1 MAKKRSAKKQ
11 LPAKKPTPA
20 PKQRPTPKRRPA
32 PKKQPV
38 PTQRP
43 AKAPSPVKAKRDVSE
58 RLGGVHGDSAVLKDL
73 LTEHGVRRA
82 DTGSPLS
89 EALVFGIAGG
99 IAAGYTLVPGFS
111 ATGLGSGLTFVGR
124 HRQFLADGKWHTEFF
139 RRLGL
144 ARDVLEEPHPERAAL
159 ALETRLVE
167 KRPTIVWCSAMAFSH
182 LSWAAT
188 AGLHTVLARSID
200 RKRTRVTISD
210 QGPTTFEIDA
220 KELNGLRER
229 VNPTQNRILSLLST
243 ERGRKLEREELA
255 AACVAGIKACV
266 MGARDLEQRGRH
278 ASPLQ
283 DCVSSMAQLHHSRGW
298 RNLFP
303 DAQLF
308 LVLSD
313 VFQSIES
320 AWNGGGW
327 FRPLYAQFLAE
338 AAELTGNARLEAC
351 VEPLRGLGARWTR
364 FAESAL
370 PKRYAVFSRAR
381 DALREA
387 EQIYAKKGRS
397 AEAKI
402 VAARGE
408 IAKLEKTAL
417 SRFPLDG
424 HAANR
429 LLDDLAAEL
438 AELSRAEEDA
448 AARVRAAVS

>member
-1 MAKKRSAKKQ
+1 MAKKPSTKKKLSAKKPP
-11 LPAKKPTPA
+11 PAKKRQPA
-20 PKQRPTPKRRPA
+20 PKQRPLLKKRTA
-32 PKKQPV
+32 
-38 PTQRP
+38 PTQRA
-43 AKAPSPVKAKRDVSE
+43 AKLPPRTKAKREVAG

-73 LTEHGVRRA
+73 LTENGVRRA
-82 DTGSPLS
+82 DDGLPLS

-99 IAAGYTLVPGFS
+99 VAAGYTLVPGFS

-144 ARDVLEEPHPERAAL
+144 ACDVLEEPFPERAAL

-200 RKRTRVTISD
+200 RKRKRVTLSD

-229 VNPTQNRILSLLST
+229 VNPTQNRILSIASA
-243 ERGRKLEREELA
+243 ERGRKLGREELA

-278 ASPLQ
+278 AAPLQ
-283 DCVSSMAQLHHSRGW
+283 ECASSMAQLHHSRGW

-327 FRPLYAQFLAE
+327 FRPLFARFLAE
-338 AAELTGNARLEAC
+338 AAELTGNARLAAC
-351 VEPLRGLGARWTR
+351 VEPLRELGARWTR

-370 PKRYAVFSRAR
+370 PKRYAVFARAR

-387 EQIYAKKGRS
+387 EQLYAQKGRA
-397 AEAKI
+397 AETKI

-408 IAKLEKTAL
+408 IAKLEKAAL
-417 SRFPLDG
+417 ARFPLDG

-429 LLDDLAAEL
+429 LLADLAAEL
-438 AELSRAEEDA
+438 AELSRAEEEA